1 MRKPFLQIVE
11 AEFSDLS
18 LAETELVRNLG
29 SSDLSV
35 RSSPLAG
42 QPIRASLLLWILK
55 NPSTIEY
62 VGLQGLF
69 VRNALITDELEL
81 SFISLAYPVYLLEC
95 TFEKQIVLRY
105 ANLKLLEMRRSRV
118 KSVDATGIRVEGA
131 ANLSGI
137 VAEGRV
143 SFRDAHIGSTFC
155 LDGATLSCV
164 ADFRSSGDALLA
176 VNISVGGDVLIRGLT
191 SLGTIDF
198 KGARVTG
205 NFECFDGEI
214 KLSRGVREA
223 QGHPNALWL
232 ENARIG
238 GHVLLRDALRVAGC
252 VNLLAAKIGGNLEC
266 DGSTFINEGAISLLA
281 ERAQVDG
288 SIYLRRGFQAHGLV
302 HLLYA
307 VAGGSFD
314 CSGSVLHHSSG
325 GVALSADGATFGGPV
340 LLTDL
345 SAIGGLRFT
354 GASCRSSLICSGT
367 LRAAD
372 EGAALVLSSAKVAGD
387 LMLVNLNVKGLVEIV
402 NARIGSLSISE
413 AKFSGNPVAFAADAI
428 EVENSVQM
436 DANVVFAGSFRM
448 HSGKIGLHFYCSKAS
463 FTVENGV
470 AVLLDAVETGGDLSI
485 SDSCAIQ
492 GGLDIKAATIG
503 ATLDLRA
510 DLHEATLDLSSTRTN
525 SYLDGPQA
533 WPRPEGLVL
542 DGFTY
547 QRLLDQTSD
556 VENRLRWFHH
566 QKRPSRKDKNG
577 VLRTQP
583 YAQLAKIYR
592 EQGNEE
598 GARKTLISLQDD
610 LLQYGQMPWPNRL
623 GRLLLKV
630 TMAYGYKPLRALW
643 FIAAFVLA
651 GYFVFGWAY
660 QLGKMSPTNGNRNGA
675 LQMPAE
681 PFCALAYAIDTFVPI
696 IDLGQRANWHPV
708 NEAQPAASPSHS
720 STICGGP
727 QLPGSLHMP
736 SWFVRGFRWL
746 DIAAGWFF
754 TSLFVAGITGL
765 VRK

>member
-1 MRKPFLQIVE
+1 MLLLRKPFLQIVE

-18 LAETELVRNLG
+18 LAETELVRNLS

-164 ADFRSSGDALLA
+164 ANSGSSGDALLA

-214 KLSRGVREA
+214 KLSRGVRKA

-232 ENARIG
+232 ENARID

-372 EGAALVLSSAKVAGD
+372 EGAALVLSSAKVVGD

-485 SDSCAIQ
+485 SELVCHSRRPRYKGCHDWRDARSSC
-492 GGLDIKAATIG
+492 
-503 ATLDLRA
+503 
-510 DLHEATLDLSSTRTN
+510 
-525 SYLDGPQA
+525 
-533 WPRPEGLVL
+533 
-542 DGFTY
+542 
-547 QRLLDQTSD
+547 
-556 VENRLRWFHH
+556 
-566 QKRPSRKDKNG
+566 
-577 VLRTQP
+577 
-583 YAQLAKIYR
+583 
-592 EQGNEE
+592 
-598 GARKTLISLQDD
+598 
-610 LLQYGQMPWPNRL
+610 
-623 GRLLLKV
+623 
-630 TMAYGYKPLRALW
+630 
-643 FIAAFVLA
+643 
-651 GYFVFGWAY
+651 
-660 QLGKMSPTNGNRNGA
+660 
-675 LQMPAE
+675 
-681 PFCALAYAIDTFVPI
+681 
-696 IDLGQRANWHPV
+696 
-708 NEAQPAASPSHS
+708 
-720 STICGGP
+720 
-727 QLPGSLHMP
+727 
-736 SWFVRGFRWL
+736 
-746 DIAAGWFF
+746 
-754 TSLFVAGITGL
+754 
-765 VRK
+765 